1 MDTQIMDPAKKG
13 LFYSRKDEKDVRLGE
28 IAKAFSGKVSEGD
41 IAIIGVPEER
51 GIIANK
57 GRIGAKEA
65 PDRIRECFYKLCPG
79 FGKLPSIIDMGD
91 VRESVSVEEAQR
103 DLASIVDFCVLRGA
117 IPICMGGG
125 NEITHGT
132 FTGLR
137 SLKKTGCINF
147 DAHFDVRDM
156 RYGVTSGTSHFM
168 NIEFSKILD
177 GKNLVEFGNQENKS
191 SSIYRDYLLSKKAE
205 ILPLFQIRKV
215 GIEKSLK
222 RALAIA
228 GKGTNGILASFDMD
242 SVRSSD
248 APGVSAPSSSGFFAE
263 EAERIAYVCG
273 KAKNV
278 RAFEIVE
285 VCPKYD
291 VDNRTSR
298 LAASVMWHFIK
309 GVSER

>member
-1 MDTQIMDPAKKG
+1 MDIRILNPAKRG
-13 LFYSRKDEKDVRLGE
+13 LFYSRDDEKDVRLGE
-28 IAKAFSGKVSEGD
+28 TAKAFDGKLSKGD

-51 GIIANK
+51 GVIANN
-57 GRIGAKEA
+57 GRMGAKEA
-65 PDRIRECFYKLCPG
+65 PERVRECLYKLCPG
-79 FGKLPSIIDMGD
+79 FGKLPDIVDMGD
-91 VRESVSVEEAQR
+91 MRESVSVEEAQR
-103 DLASIVDFCVLRGA
+103 DLSNIVGFCISKGA
-117 IPICMGGG
+117 IPICIGGG

-132 FTGLR
+132 FTGMR
-137 SLKKTGCINF
+137 SLKKAGCINF

-156 RYGVTSGTSHFM
+156 RHGVTSGTSHFM

-177 GKNLVEFGNQENKS
+177 GRNFIEFGMQENKCS
-191 SSIYRDYLLSKKAE
+191 KVYYDYLLSKKAS
-205 ILPLFQIRKV
+205 IMPLGRIREA

-222 RALAIA
+222 RALSIA

-242 SVRSSD
+242 AVRSSD

-263 EAERIAYVCG
+263 EAESIAYLCG
-273 KAKNV
+273 KERDVK
-278 RAFEIVE
+278 AFEIIE

-298 LAASVMWHFIK
+298 LAASMIWHFIK